1 MSHSRFRRTSG
12 LYLDMHGLIFETS
25 ICYWQDQ
32 PGISFF
38 LTCLASVTRAHN
50 LSARA
55 LTQES
60 RESPPL
66 RELACRKRAESRQT
80 PRTRDF
86 ALPLSAR
93 PCNTPHS
100 SHCQS
105 SLVRR
110 LEQKKLKH
118 SLSRSS
124 VWFFKRLVFRSRSPR
139 FGFVRP
145 VFHSLYSAHHEYI
158 ERERKLDRL
167 GDGLRRDRPWR

>member
-1 MSHSRFRRTSG
+1 
-12 LYLDMHGLIFETS
+12 MHGLIFETS

-32 PGISFF
+32 PGISF
-38 LTCLASVTRAHN
+38 LTCLASVTRATIFQP
-50 LSARA
+50 A

-66 RELACRKRAESRQT
+66 RELACRKRRIETNTTDATSRC
-80 PRTRDF
+80 R
-86 ALPLSAR
+86 SAR

-110 LEQKKLKH
+110 LEQTQTL
-118 SLSRSS
+118 SLSIECL
-124 VWFFKRLVFRSRSPR
+124 VFQRLVFRSRSPR

-145 VFHSLYSAHHEYI
+145 VFFVCFPTTAHHEYI
-158 ERERKLDRL
+158 ERKLDRL

>member
-32 PGISFF
+32 PGISF
-38 LTCLASVTRAHN
+38 LTCLASVTRATIFQP
-50 LSARA
+50 A

-66 RELACRKRAESRQT
+66 RELACRKRRIETNTTDATSRC
-80 PRTRDF
+80 R
-86 ALPLSAR
+86 SAR

-110 LEQKKLKH
+110 LEQTQTL

-124 VWFFKRLVFRSRSPR
+124 VWFFKDLSFGHGARDSDSFDRS
-139 FGFVRP
+139 FLFA
-145 VFHSLYSAHHEYI
+145 FL
-158 ERERKLDRL
+158 
-167 GDGLRRDRPWR
+167 LRHIMSI

>member
-32 PGISFF
+32 PGISF
-38 LTCLASVTRAHN
+38 LTCLASVTRATIFQP
-50 LSARA
+50 A

-66 RELACRKRAESRQT
+66 RELSLPKAPNRDKHHG
-80 PRTRDF
+80 RDF

-110 LEQKKLKH
+110 LEQKTQTL

-124 VWFFKRLVFRSRSPR
+124 VWFFKDLSFGHGARDSDSFDRS
-139 FGFVRP
+139 FFVCFP
-145 VFHSLYSAHHEYI
+145 TTAHHEYI
-158 ERERKLDRL
+158 ERKLDRL

>member
-38 LTCLASVTRAHN
+38 LTCLASVTRATIFQP
-50 LSARA
+50 A

-66 RELACRKRAESRQT
+66 RELSLPKAPNRDKHHG
-80 PRTRDF
+80 RDF

-93 PCNTPHS
+93 PCDTPHS

-110 LEQKKLKH
+110 LEQKTQTL
-118 SLSRSS
+118 SLSIECL
-124 VWFFKRLVFRSRSPR
+124 VFQRLVFRSRSPR

-145 VFHSLYSAHHEYI
+145 VFFCLLSYYGTS
-158 ERERKLDRL
+158 
-167 GDGLRRDRPWR
+167 